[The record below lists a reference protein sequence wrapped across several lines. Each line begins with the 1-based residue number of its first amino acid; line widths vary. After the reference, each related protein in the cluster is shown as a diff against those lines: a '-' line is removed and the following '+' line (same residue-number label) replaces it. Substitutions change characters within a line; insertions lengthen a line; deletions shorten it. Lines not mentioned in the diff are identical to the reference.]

1 MDPEILRMTEKGLY
15 CEAGNFHIDPL
26 QPVDRAVITHA
37 HGDHARRECRRYLA
51 AKEGLQILRLRLGNE
66 ASIQAVPYGE
76 HTYLDGIRVSL
87 HPAGHILGS
96 SQVRIEHR
104 GQITVFS
111 GDYKVQ
117 ADPTCRPLEVL
128 RCHTFITESTFG
140 LPIYR
145 WPEPKEVFGDI
156 NAWWSANQ
164 KAGRVSLLYAY
175 AAGKAQRIIMG
186 LDVSL
191 GPIFTHRS
199 VEELNRR
206 YRASGVALPH
216 TTSIDFAGKETDMSG
231 ALILAPPLVHG
242 TEWTRSFKDSSTGFA
257 SGWMRI
263 RGMRRRRA
271 VDRGFVLSDHV
282 DWPGLLSVILSTGAQ
297 EIFVCHGYTS
307 VVVRALQ
314 EKGLDAKTLDVP
326 LAEDGES
333 D

>member
-1 MDPEILRMTEKGLY
+1 MNPEILRMTEKGLY

-51 AKEGLQILRLRLGNE
+51 AREGLQILRLRLGNE

-76 HTYLDGIRVSL
+76 YTYLDGIRVSL

-140 LPIYR
+140 LPVYR

-164 KAGRVSLLYAY
+164 KAGRASLLYAY

-199 VEELNRR
+199 VEELNRH
-206 YRASGVALPH
+206 YRASGVALPD
-216 TTSIDFAGKETDMSG
+216 TTSIDFAGKKTDMSG
-231 ALILAPPLVHG
+231 ALIVAPPLVHG
-242 TEWTRSFKDSSTGFA
+242 TEWTRPFKDSSTGFA

-282 DWPGLLSVILSTGAQ
+282 DWPGLLSVIRSTGAE
-297 EIFVCHGYTS
+297 EIFACHGYTS
-307 VVVRALQ
+307 AVVRALK

-333 D
+333 N

>member
-1 MDPEILRMTEKGLY
+1 MTEKGLY
-15 CEAGNFHIDPL
+15 CEAGNFYIDPL

-51 AKEGLQILRLRLGNE
+51 AREGLQILRLRLGNE
-66 ASIQAVPYGE
+66 ASIQTVPYGE
-76 HTYLDGIRVSL
+76 HTYLDGIRVTL

-96 SQVRIEHR
+96 SQVRIEYR

-117 ADPTCRPLEVL
+117 TDPTCRPLEVL

-140 LPIYR
+140 LPVYR
-145 WPEPKEVFGDI
+145 WPEPKVVLGEI
-156 NAWWSANQ
+156 NAWWSANRE
-164 KAGRVSLLYAY
+164 AGRASLLYAY

-186 LDVSL
+186 LDVSI
-191 GPIFTHRS
+191 GPIFAHRS

-206 YRASGVALPH
+206 YRASGVALPD
-216 TTSIDFAGKETDMSG
+216 TTSLDFAGKKTNFSS
-231 ALILAPPLVHG
+231 ALIVAPPLVHG
-242 TEWTRSFKDSSTGFA
+242 TEWTKPFKDGSTGFA

-263 RGMRRRRA
+263 RGMRHRRS

-282 DWPGLLSVILSTGAQ
+282 DWPGLLSVIRSTGAE
-297 EIFVCHGYTS
+297 EIFVCHGYTA

-314 EKGLDAKTLDVP
+314 EMGLDAKTLGVP
-326 LAEDGES
+326 PAKNEED

>member
-1 MDPEILRMTEKGLY
+1 MNPEILRMTEKGLY

-51 AKEGLQILRLRLGNE
+51 AREGLQILRFRLGNE

-76 HTYLDGIRVSL
+76 YTYLDGIRVSL

-164 KAGRVSLLYAY
+164 KAGRASLLYAY

-216 TTSIDFAGKETDMSG
+216 TTSLDFAGKKTDMSS
-231 ALILAPPLVHG
+231 ALIVAPPLVHG
-242 TEWTRSFKDSSTGFA
+242 TEWTRPFKDSSTGFA

-282 DWPGLLSVILSTGAQ
+282 DWPGLLSVIRSTGAE
-297 EIFVCHGYTS
+297 EIFACHGYTS
-307 VVVRALQ
+307 IVVRALQ

-326 LAEDGES
+326 LAEDGEG